1 MKFPNQARPVA
12 RGYNRSRDLSAGVN
26 PSGIACDICRIGCQ
40 ALPEPARS
48 LCLLACDNTVC

>member
-12 RGYNRSRDLSAGVN
+12 RGYNRSLDRSAGVN
-26 PSGIACDICRIGCQ
+26 PSGIVCDLCKTACNELSGI
-40 ALPEPARS
+40 AKT